1 MKITLC
7 IAIIVLSIAF
17 PVFCAG
23 EVMDRIIAIVNDD
36 IITLKEAE
44 KHVRVEKE
52 GRFVSI
58 NEYLTN
64 LRLQEKIDLLIDD
77 VLIRQQAKRL
87 KIDVEEKEV
96 EAIIEN
102 IKKQYLIDDAQLK
115 QKLKD
120 DNISYE
126 DFKLGLRSN
135 VLKGRLLNRV
145 ISPEVNVTEQD
156 LRQYYDKHKDE
167 FIDEEYRLQQIFVS
181 GQRPDGQKR
190 AAEAYKLLQEGKSFE
205 DVVKDFSDDTKSS
218 AAGGDIG
225 FVKKVDLIP
234 QLREVAGFLAV
245 GVYSSIITT
254 PYGFHILKLV
264 EKKKGETITFEMAK
278 DTINEKVVQEESEKR
293 YKDYIVKL
301 RKGSYIEVK
310 I

>member
-1 MKITLC
+1 MKTTFC
-7 IAIIVLSIAF
+7 IAFFVLSLVMPAL
-17 PVFCAG
+17 CAG

-64 LRLQEKIDLLIDD
+64 LRLQEKIDVLIDD
-77 VLIRQQAKRL
+77 VLIRQQAKKF
-87 KIDVEEKEV
+87 KIDVSDKEV
-96 EAIIEN
+96 EGIIDN
-102 IKKQYLIDDAQLK
+102 IKKQYLIDDAELK
-115 QKLKD
+115 EKLKE
-120 DNISYE
+120 DNISYD
-126 DFKLGLRSN
+126 DFIAGLRSN
-135 VLKGRLLNRV
+135 VVKGRLLARV
-145 ISPEVNVTEQD
+145 ISPEVNVTEKD

-167 FIDEEYRLQQIFVS
+167 FVDEEYRLQQIFVS
-181 GQRPDGQKR
+181 GQRDGQKR
-190 AAEAYKLLQEGKSFE
+190 VTEAYNLLQEGKSFE
-205 DVVKDFSDDTKSS
+205 SVAKDYSDDTKSAS
-218 AAGGDIG
+218 AGGDIG
-225 FVKKVDLIP
+225 YVKKVDLIP
-234 QLREVAGFLAV
+234 QLRAAVVFLTP

-264 EKKKGETITFEMAK
+264 EKKKGETLTFEMAR
-278 DTINEKVVQEESEKR
+278 DSIHEKIVQAESDKR
-293 YKDYIVKL
+293 YKDYVGKL

>member
-1 MKITLC
+1 MPAL
-7 IAIIVLSIAF
+7 
-17 PVFCAG
+17 CAG

-52 GRFVSI
+52 GRFVSV

-64 LRLQEKIDLLIDD
+64 LRLQEKIDVLIDD
-77 VLIRQQAKRL
+77 VLIRQQAKKF
-87 KIDVEEKEV
+87 KIDVSDKEV
-96 EAIIEN
+96 EGIIDN
-102 IKKQYLIDDAQLK
+102 IKKQYLIDDAELK
-115 QKLKD
+115 TKLKEDNVSYD
-120 DNISYE
+120 DFIA
-126 DFKLGLRSN
+126 GIRSN
-135 VLKGRLLNRV
+135 VVKGRLLARV
-145 ISPEVNVTEQD
+145 ISPEVNVTEKD

-167 FIDEEYRLQQIFVS
+167 FVDEEYRLQQIFVS
-181 GQRPDGQKR
+181 GQRDGQKR
-190 AAEAYKLLQEGKSFE
+190 VTEAYSLLQEGKSFE
-205 DVVKDFSDDTKSS
+205 SVAKDYSDDTKSA

-225 FVKKVDLIP
+225 YVKKVDLIP
-234 QLREVAGFLAV
+234 QLRAAVVFLTP

-264 EKKKGETITFEMAK
+264 EKKKGETLTFEMAR
-278 DTINEKVVQEESEKR
+278 DSIHEKIVQAESEKR
-293 YKDYIVKL
+293 YKDYVGKL

>member
-1 MKITLC
+1 MKTTLC
-7 IAIIVLSIAF
+7 IAFFVLSLVMPAL
-17 PVFCAG
+17 CAG

-77 VLIRQQAKRL
+77 VLIRQQAKKF
-87 KIDVEEKEV
+87 KIDVSDKEV
-96 EAIIEN
+96 EGIIDN
-102 IKKQYLIDDAQLK
+102 IKKQYLIDDTELK
-115 QKLKD
+115 EKLKE
-120 DNISYE
+120 DNISYD
-126 DFKLGLRSN
+126 DFIAGLRSN
-135 VLKGRLLNRV
+135 VVKGRLLARV
-145 ISPEVNVTEQD
+145 ISPEVNVTEKD

-167 FIDEEYRLQQIFVS
+167 FVDEEYRLQQIFVS
-181 GQRPDGQKR
+181 GQRDGQKR
-190 AAEAYKLLQEGKSFE
+190 ITEAYNLLQEGKSFE
-205 DVVKDFSDDTKSS
+205 AVAKDYSDETKS
-218 AAGGDIG
+218 ATAGGDIG
-225 FVKKVDLIP
+225 YVKKADLIP
-234 QLREVAGFLAV
+234 QLLAAVVFLTP

-264 EKKKGETITFEMAK
+264 EKKKGEMLTFEMAR
-278 DTINEKVVQEESEKR
+278 DSIHEKIVQVESEKR
-293 YKDYIVKL
+293 YKDYVGKL

>member
-1 MKITLC
+1 MKTTLC
-7 IAIIVLSIAF
+7 IAFFVLSLVMPAL
-17 PVFCAG
+17 CAG

-77 VLIRQQAKRL
+77 VLIRQQAKKF
-87 KIDVEEKEV
+87 KIDVSDKEV
-96 EAIIEN
+96 EGIIDN
-102 IKKQYLIDDAQLK
+102 IKKQYLIDDTELK
-115 QKLKD
+115 EKLKE

-126 DFKLGLRSN
+126 DFVAGLRSN
-135 VLKGRLLNRV
+135 VVKGRLLTRV
-145 ISPEVNVTEQD
+145 ISPDVNLTEKD

-167 FIDEEYRLQQIFVS
+167 FVDEEYRLQQIFVS
-181 GQRPDGQKR
+181 GQRDGQKR
-190 AAEAYKLLQEGKSFE
+190 VTEAYNLLQEGKSFE
-205 DVVKDFSDDTKSS
+205 AVAKDYSDETKS
-218 AAGGDIG
+218 ATAGGDIG
-225 FVKKVDLIP
+225 YVKKVDLIP
-234 QLREVAGFLAV
+234 QLLAAVVFLTP

-264 EKKKGETITFEMAK
+264 EKKKGEMLTFEMAR
-278 DTINEKVVQEESEKR
+278 DSIHEKIVQVESEKR
-293 YKDYIVKL
+293 YKDYVGKL

>member
-1 MKITLC
+1 MKTTLC
-7 IAIIVLSIAF
+7 IAFFVLSLVMPAL
-17 PVFCAG
+17 CAG

-77 VLIRQQAKRL
+77 VLIRQQAKKF
-87 KIDVEEKEV
+87 KIDVSDKEV
-96 EAIIEN
+96 EGIIDN
-102 IKKQYLIDDAQLK
+102 IKKQYLIDDTELK
-115 QKLKD
+115 EKLKE

-126 DFKLGLRSN
+126 DFVAGLRSN
-135 VLKGRLLNRV
+135 VVKGRLLTRV
-145 ISPEVNVTEQD
+145 ISPDVNLTEKD

-167 FIDEEYRLQQIFVS
+167 FVDEEYRLQQIFVS
-181 GQRPDGQKR
+181 GQRDGQKR
-190 AAEAYKLLQEGKSFE
+190 ITEAYNLLQEGKSFE
-205 DVVKDFSDDTKSS
+205 SVAKDYSDETKS
-218 AAGGDIG
+218 ATAGGDIG
-225 FVKKVDLIP
+225 YVKKVDLIP
-234 QLREVAGFLAV
+234 QLLAAVVFLTP

-264 EKKKGETITFEMAK
+264 EKKKGEMLTFEMAR
-278 DTINEKVVQEESEKR
+278 DSIHEKIVQVESEKR
-293 YKDYIVKL
+293 YKDYVGKL

>member
-1 MKITLC
+1 
-7 IAIIVLSIAF
+7 
-17 PVFCAG
+17 
-23 EVMDRIIAIVNDD
+23 MDRIIAIVNDD

-102 IKKQYLIDDAQLK
+102 IKKQYLIDDAELK

>member
-1 MKITLC
+1 MKIPFY
-7 IAIIVLSIAF
+7 IAIIVIAITS
-17 PVFCAG
+17 PVICSG
-23 EVMDRIIAIVNDD
+23 EVVDRIIAIVNDD

-44 KHVRVEKE
+44 KHVRVERE

-102 IKKQYLIDDAQLK
+102 IKKQYLIDDGELK
-115 QKLKD
+115 QKLKE
-120 DNISYE
+120 DNIGYE
-126 DFKLGLRSN
+126 DFKEGLRNN
-135 VLKGRLLNRV
+135 VLKNRLLSRV

-156 LRQYYDKHKDE
+156 LRQYYDKHKEE
-167 FIDEEYRLQQIFVS
+167 FTDEEYRLQQVFVS
-181 GQRPDGQKR
+181 GQQPDGPKR
-190 AAEAYKLLQEGKSFE
+190 ISEAYKLLQDGKPFE
-205 DVVKDFSDDTKSS
+205 TVAKNFSDDKKS
-218 AAGGDIG
+218 AETGGDIG
-225 FVKKVDLIP
+225 FAKKVDLIP
-234 QLREVAGFLAV
+234 QLREVAGLLAL
-245 GVYSSIITT
+245 GAYSSIITT

-264 EKKKGETITFEMAK
+264 EKKKGETMTFEMAK
-278 DTINEKVVQEESEKR
+278 DIIKEKIIQEESEKR
-293 YKDYIVKL
+293 YNDYLIRL

-310 I
+310 F

>member
-1 MKITLC
+1 MKTTLC
-7 IAIIVLSIAF
+7 IAFFALSLVMPALC
-17 PVFCAG
+17 VG

-77 VLIRQQAKRL
+77 VLIRQQAKKF
-87 KIDVEEKEV
+87 KIDVSDKEV
-96 EAIIEN
+96 EGIIDN
-102 IKKQYLIDDAQLK
+102 IKKQYLIDDTELK
-115 QKLKD
+115 EKLKE

-126 DFKLGLRSN
+126 DFVAGLRSN
-135 VLKGRLLNRV
+135 VVKGRLLTRV
-145 ISPEVNVTEQD
+145 ISPDVNLTEKD

-167 FIDEEYRLQQIFVS
+167 FVDEEYRLQQIFVS
-181 GQRPDGQKR
+181 GQRDGQKR
-190 AAEAYKLLQEGKSFE
+190 ITEAYNLLQEGKSFE
-205 DVVKDFSDDTKSS
+205 AVAKDYSDETKS
-218 AAGGDIG
+218 ATAGGDIG
-225 FVKKVDLIP
+225 YVKKVDLIP
-234 QLREVAGFLAV
+234 QLLAAVVFLTP

-264 EKKKGETITFEMAK
+264 EKKKGEMLTFEMAR
-278 DTINEKVVQEESEKR
+278 DSIHEKIVQVESEKR
-293 YKDYIVKL
+293 YKDYVGKL

>member
-1 MKITLC
+1 MKTTLC
-7 IAIIVLSIAF
+7 IAFFVLSLVMPAL
-17 PVFCAG
+17 CAG

-77 VLIRQQAKRL
+77 VLIRQQAKKF
-87 KIDVEEKEV
+87 KIDVSDKEV
-96 EAIIEN
+96 EGIIDN
-102 IKKQYLIDDAQLK
+102 IKKQYLIDDAELK
-115 QKLKD
+115 EKLKE

-126 DFKLGLRSN
+126 DFVAGLRSN
-135 VLKGRLLNRV
+135 VVKGRLLTRV
-145 ISPEVNVTEQD
+145 ISPDVNLTEKD

-167 FIDEEYRLQQIFVS
+167 FVDEEYRLQQIFVS
-181 GQRPDGQKR
+181 GQRDGQKR
-190 AAEAYKLLQEGKSFE
+190 ITEAYNLLQEGKSFE
-205 DVVKDFSDDTKSS
+205 AVAKDYSDETKS
-218 AAGGDIG
+218 ATAGGDIG
-225 FVKKVDLIP
+225 YVKKVDLIP
-234 QLREVAGFLAV
+234 QLLAAVVFLTP

-264 EKKKGETITFEMAK
+264 EKKKGEMLTFEMAR
-278 DTINEKVVQEESEKR
+278 DSIHEKIVQVESEKR
-293 YKDYIVKL
+293 YKDYVGKL

>member
-1 MKITLC
+1 MKITLR
-7 IAIIVLSIAF
+7 ITFFILSLVMPAL
-17 PVFCAG
+17 CAG

-44 KHVRVEKE
+44 KQVRVEKE

-77 VLIRQQAKRL
+77 VLIRQQAKKF
-87 KIDVEEKEV
+87 KIDVSDKEI
-96 EAIIEN
+96 EGIIDN
-102 IKKQYLIDDAQLK
+102 IKKQYLIDDAELK
-115 QKLKD
+115 EKLKE

-126 DFKLGLRSN
+126 DFVAGLRSN
-135 VLKGRLLNRV
+135 VLKGRLLTRV
-145 ISPEVNVTEQD
+145 ISPEVNVTEKD
-156 LRQYYDKHKDE
+156 LKHYYDKHKDE
-167 FIDEEYRLQQIFVS
+167 LVDEEFRLQQIFVS
-181 GQRPDGQKR
+181 GQRSDGQKR
-190 AAEAYKLLQEGKSFE
+190 VTEAYNLLQEGKSFE
-205 DVVKDFSDDTKSS
+205 AVAKDYSDDTKSA

-225 FVKKVDLIP
+225 YVKKVDLIP
-234 QLREVAGFLAV
+234 QLRAAVIFLTP

-264 EKKKGETITFEMAK
+264 EKKKGEMMTFEMTK
-278 DTINEKVVQEESEKR
+278 DSIHEKIVQEESEKR
-293 YKDYIVKL
+293 YKDYVGKL

>member
-7 IAIIVLSIAF
+7 IAFFVLSLVMPAL
-17 PVFCAG
+17 CAG

-52 GRFVSI
+52 GRFVSV

-64 LRLQEKIDLLIDD
+64 LRLQEKIDVLIDD
-77 VLIRQQAKRL
+77 VLIRQQAKKF
-87 KIDVEEKEV
+87 KIDVSDKEV
-96 EAIIEN
+96 EGIIDN
-102 IKKQYLIDDAQLK
+102 IKKQYLIDDAELK
-115 QKLKD
+115 AKLKE
-120 DNISYE
+120 DNISYD
-126 DFKLGLRSN
+126 DFIAGLRSN
-135 VLKGRLLNRV
+135 VVKGRLLARV
-145 ISPEVNVTEQD
+145 ISPEVNVTEKD

-167 FIDEEYRLQQIFVS
+167 FVDEEYRLQQIFVS
-181 GQRPDGQKR
+181 GQRDGQKR
-190 AAEAYKLLQEGKSFE
+190 VTEAYNLLQEGKSFE
-205 DVVKDFSDDTKSS
+205 SVAKDYSDDTKSAS
-218 AAGGDIG
+218 AGGDIG
-225 FVKKVDLIP
+225 YVKKVDLIP
-234 QLREVAGFLAV
+234 QLRAAVVFLTP

-264 EKKKGETITFEMAK
+264 EKKKGETLTFEMAR
-278 DTINEKVVQEESEKR
+278 DSIHEKIVQAESEKR
-293 YKDYIVKL
+293 YKDYVGKL

>member
-1 MKITLC
+1 MKIILR
-7 IAIIVLSIAF
+7 IAF
-17 PVFCAG
+17 FVVPLIMPVLCAG

-52 GRFVSI
+52 DRFVSV

-64 LRLQEKIDLLIDD
+64 LRLQEKIDILIDD
-77 VLIRQQAKRL
+77 VLIRQQAKKL
-87 KIDVEEKEV
+87 KIDVTNKEV
-96 EAIIEN
+96 EGIIDN
-102 IKKQYLIDDAQLK
+102 IKKQYLIDDTELK
-115 QKLKD
+115 EKLKE

-126 DFKLGLRSN
+126 DFVAGLRSN
-135 VLKGRLLNRV
+135 VLKGRLLTRV
-145 ISPEVNVTEQD
+145 ISPEVDVTEEN

-167 FIDEEYRLQQIFVS
+167 FVDEEYRLQQIFVS
-181 GQRPDGQKR
+181 GQRPEGQKR
-190 AAEAYKLLQEGKSFE
+190 IAEAYNLLQEGKSFE
-205 DVVKDFSDDTKSS
+205 TVVKDFSDDTKG
-218 AAGGDIG
+218 AATGGDIG
-225 FVKKVDLIP
+225 YVKKVDLIP
-234 QLREVAGFLAV
+234 QLRSVVGFLTP

-264 EKKKGETITFEMAK
+264 EKKKGETMTFEMAK
-278 DTINEKVVQEESEKR
+278 ETIHEKIVQDESQKR
-293 YKDYIVKL
+293 YKDYVEKL

>member
-1 MKITLC
+1 MKTTFC
-7 IAIIVLSIAF
+7 IAFFVLSLVMPAL
-17 PVFCAG
+17 CAG

-64 LRLQEKIDLLIDD
+64 LRLQEKIDVLIDD
-77 VLIRQQAKRL
+77 VLIRQQAKKF
-87 KIDVEEKEV
+87 KIDVSDKEV
-96 EAIIEN
+96 EGIIDN
-102 IKKQYLIDDAQLK
+102 IKKQYLIDDTELK
-115 QKLKD
+115 AKLKEDNVSYD
-120 DNISYE
+120 DFIA
-126 DFKLGLRSN
+126 GIRSN
-135 VLKGRLLNRV
+135 VVKGRLLARV
-145 ISPEVNVTEQD
+145 ISPEVNVTEKD

-167 FIDEEYRLQQIFVS
+167 FVDEEYRLQQIFVS
-181 GQRPDGQKR
+181 GQRDGQKR
-190 AAEAYKLLQEGKSFE
+190 VTEAYNLLQEGKSFE
-205 DVVKDFSDDTKSS
+205 SVAKDYSDDTKSAS
-218 AAGGDIG
+218 AGGDIG
-225 FVKKVDLIP
+225 YVKKVDLIP
-234 QLREVAGFLAV
+234 QLRAAVVFLTP

-264 EKKKGETITFEMAK
+264 EKKKGETLTFEMAR
-278 DTINEKVVQEESEKR
+278 DSIHEKIVQAESEKR
-293 YKDYIVKL
+293 YKDYVGKL

>member
-1 MKITLC
+1 MKTTFC
-7 IAIIVLSIAF
+7 IAFFVLSLVMPAL
-17 PVFCAG
+17 CAG

-64 LRLQEKIDLLIDD
+64 LRLQEKIDVLIDD
-77 VLIRQQAKRL
+77 VLIRQQAKKF
-87 KIDVEEKEV
+87 KIDVSDKEV
-96 EAIIEN
+96 EGIIDN
-102 IKKQYLIDDAQLK
+102 IKKQYLIDDAELK
-115 QKLKD
+115 EKLKEDNVSYD
-120 DNISYE
+120 DFIA
-126 DFKLGLRSN
+126 GIRSN
-135 VLKGRLLNRV
+135 VVKGRLLARV
-145 ISPEVNVTEQD
+145 ISPEVNVTEKD

-167 FIDEEYRLQQIFVS
+167 FVDEEYRLQQIFVS
-181 GQRPDGQKR
+181 GQRDGQKR
-190 AAEAYKLLQEGKSFE
+190 VTEAYNLLQEGKSFE
-205 DVVKDFSDDTKSS
+205 SVAKDYSDDTKSAS
-218 AAGGDIG
+218 AGGDIG
-225 FVKKVDLIP
+225 YVKKVDLIP
-234 QLREVAGFLAV
+234 QLRAAVVFLTP

-264 EKKKGETITFEMAK
+264 EKKKGETLTFEMAR
-278 DTINEKVVQEESEKR
+278 DSIHEKIVQAESEKR
-293 YKDYIVKL
+293 YKDYVGKL

>member
-1 MKITLC
+1 
-7 IAIIVLSIAF
+7 
-17 PVFCAG
+17 
-23 EVMDRIIAIVNDD
+23 MDRIIAIVNDD

-102 IKKQYLIDDAQLK
+102 IKKQYLIDDAELK
-115 QKLKD
+115 QKLRE

-126 DFKLGLRSN
+126 DFKSGLRSN
-135 VLKGRLLNRV
+135 VLKSRLLNRV

-156 LRQYYDKHKDE
+156 LRQYYDKHKEE

-254 PYGFHILKLV
+254 PYGFHILKLI

>member
-1 MKITLC
+1 MPAL
-7 IAIIVLSIAF
+7 
-17 PVFCAG
+17 CAG

-64 LRLQEKIDLLIDD
+64 LRLQEKIDVLIDD
-77 VLIRQQAKRL
+77 VLIRQQAKKF
-87 KIDVEEKEV
+87 KIDVSDKEV
-96 EAIIEN
+96 EGIIDN
-102 IKKQYLIDDAQLK
+102 IKKQYLIDDAELK
-115 QKLKD
+115 EKLKE
-120 DNISYE
+120 DNISYD
-126 DFKLGLRSN
+126 DFIAGLRSN
-135 VLKGRLLNRV
+135 VVKGRLLARV
-145 ISPEVNVTEQD
+145 ISPEVNVTEKD

-167 FIDEEYRLQQIFVS
+167 FVDEEYRLQQVFVS
-181 GQRPDGQKR
+181 GQRDGQKR
-190 AAEAYKLLQEGKSFE
+190 VTEAYNLLQEGKSFE
-205 DVVKDFSDDTKSS
+205 SVAKDYSDDTKSAS
-218 AAGGDIG
+218 AGGDIG
-225 FVKKVDLIP
+225 YVKKVDLIP
-234 QLREVAGFLAV
+234 QLRAAVVFLTP

-264 EKKKGETITFEMAK
+264 EKKKGETLTFEMAR
-278 DTINEKVVQEESEKR
+278 DSIHEKIVQAESEKR
-293 YKDYIVKL
+293 YKDYVGKL

>member
-1 MKITLC
+1 MKTTLC
-7 IAIIVLSIAF
+7 IAFFVLSLVMPAL
-17 PVFCAG
+17 CAG

-52 GRFVSI
+52 GRFVSV

-77 VLIRQQAKRL
+77 VLIRQQAKRF
-87 KIDVEEKEV
+87 KIDVSDKEV
-96 EAIIEN
+96 EVIIDN
-102 IKKQYLIDDAQLK
+102 IKKQYLIDDAELK
-115 QKLKD
+115 AKLKE
-120 DNISYE
+120 DNISYD
-126 DFKLGLRSN
+126 DFIAGLRSN
-135 VLKGRLLNRV
+135 VVKGRLLARV
-145 ISPEVNVTEQD
+145 ISPEVNVTEND

-167 FIDEEYRLQQIFVS
+167 FVDEEYRLQQIFVS
-181 GQRPDGQKR
+181 GQRDGQKR
-190 AAEAYKLLQEGKSFE
+190 VTEAYNLLQEGKSFE
-205 DVVKDFSDDTKSS
+205 AVAKDYSDETKS
-218 AAGGDIG
+218 ATAGGDIG
-225 FVKKVDLIP
+225 YVKKVDLIP
-234 QLREVAGFLAV
+234 QLRAAVVFLTP

-264 EKKKGETITFEMAK
+264 EKKKGEMLTFEMAR
-278 DTINEKVVQEESEKR
+278 DSIHEKIVQEESEKR
-293 YKDYIVKL
+293 YKDYVGKL

>member
-1 MKITLC
+1 MKTTFC
-7 IAIIVLSIAF
+7 IAFFVLSLVMPAL
-17 PVFCAG
+17 CAG

-52 GRFVSI
+52 GRFVSV

-64 LRLQEKIDLLIDD
+64 LRLQEKIDVLIDD
-77 VLIRQQAKRL
+77 VLIRQQAKKF
-87 KIDVEEKEV
+87 KIDVSDKEV
-96 EAIIEN
+96 EGIIDN
-102 IKKQYLIDDAQLK
+102 IKKQYLIDDAELK
-115 QKLKD
+115 AKLKEDNVSYD
-120 DNISYE
+120 DFIA
-126 DFKLGLRSN
+126 GIRSN
-135 VLKGRLLNRV
+135 VVKGRLLARV
-145 ISPEVNVTEQD
+145 ISPEVNVTEKD

-167 FIDEEYRLQQIFVS
+167 FVDEEYRLQQIFVS
-181 GQRPDGQKR
+181 GQRDGQKR
-190 AAEAYKLLQEGKSFE
+190 VTEAYSLLQEGKSFE
-205 DVVKDFSDDTKSS
+205 SVAKDYSDDTKSA

-225 FVKKVDLIP
+225 YVKKVDLIP
-234 QLREVAGFLAV
+234 QLRAAVVFLAP

-264 EKKKGETITFEMAK
+264 EKKKGETLTFELAR
-278 DTINEKVVQEESEKR
+278 DSIHEKIVQAESEKR
-293 YKDYIVKL
+293 YKDYVGKL

>member
-1 MKITLC
+1 MKITLY
-7 IAIIVLSIAF
+7 ITIIVMSLAS
-17 PVFCAG
+17 PVLCTG

-52 GRFVSI
+52 GGFVSI

-77 VLIRQQAKRL
+77 VLIQQQAKRL
-87 KIDVEEKEV
+87 RIDVEEKEI

-102 IKKQYLIDDAQLK
+102 IKKQYLIDDTELK

-126 DFKLGLRSN
+126 DFKVGLRGNLLRS
-135 VLKGRLLNRV
+135 RLLTRV

-156 LRQYYDKHKDE
+156 IRQYYDKHKDE
-167 FIDEEYRLQQIFVS
+167 FINEEYRLQQIFVS
-181 GQRPDGQKR
+181 GQRQDGQKSI
-190 AAEAYKLLQEGKSFE
+190 AEAYKLLQEGKSFE
-205 DVVKDFSDDTKSS
+205 AVVKDFSDDKKGAET
-218 AAGGDIG
+218 GGDIG

-234 QLREVAGFLAV
+234 QLREVAGMLSP
-245 GVYSSIITT
+245 GVHSSIITT

-264 EKKKGETITFEMAK
+264 EKKKGETMTFEMAK
-278 DTINEKVVQEESEKR
+278 DIINEKIIQEESEKR
-293 YKDYIVKL
+293 YKDYIAKL
-301 RKGSYIEVK
+301 RKGSFIEVK